1 MKTLLTGIFLSGLT
15 VFGFSKANTQCNGTV
30 EDKVTGQPVEGAVVI
45 LKNKADNHVFKTVT
59 AANGK
64 FIFPNLKAGNY
75 ETIVNFLD
83 YNKKQKDIVVKSGT
97 ENKLELKV
105 ALSGNAEIKEIS
117 PIK

>member
-15 VFGFSKANTQCNGTV
+15 VFGFAKANTQCNGTV
-30 EDKVTGQPVEGAVVI
+30 EDKITGQPVEGAVVV
-45 LKNKADNHVFKTVT
+45 LKNKADNHVFKTMT

-64 FIFPNLKAGNY
+64 FIFPRIKAGNY

-83 YNKKQKDIVVKSGT
+83 YNKKQKDIVVKSGA
-97 ENKLELKV
+97 ENKLDLKV

-117 PIK
+117 PVK